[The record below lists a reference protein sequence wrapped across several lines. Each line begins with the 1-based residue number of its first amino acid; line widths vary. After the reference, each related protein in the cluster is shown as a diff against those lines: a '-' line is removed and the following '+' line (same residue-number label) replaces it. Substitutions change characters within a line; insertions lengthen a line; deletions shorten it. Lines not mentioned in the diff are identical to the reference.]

1 MNILTTAEYEK
12 KKIAFLHKHND
23 WQVETSP
30 MNEYGEYHKT
40 YICTDGAQWT
50 ELNRPVYKTIEAE
63 VCKAKVK
70 VDVKMFET
78 EGWSTDNAESIFCY
92 EKF

>member
-12 KKIAFLHKHND
+12 KKIAFLHKHSD

-30 MNEYGEYHKT
+30 MDEYSTYHKT
-40 YICTDGAQWT
+40 YTCTDGAQWT
-50 ELNRPVYKTIEAE
+50 EVNRPVFKTVE
-63 VCKAKVK
+63 VEVNKCKVK
-70 VDVKMFET
+70 VEVKLFET
-78 EGWSTDNAESIFCY
+78 EGWSTDDAISIYCY